1 VVWYLYFYHIW
12 SFRQSLHPS
21 IHAPVN
27 RLINKS
33 KQNYTVIG
41 RLSEAQKVVKL
52 TQVSINTS
60 ATMSPTTAAA
70 AATIKP
76 RKKLTK
82 RF

>member
-1 VVWYLYFYHIW
+1 
-12 SFRQSLHPS
+12 
-21 IHAPVN
+21 
-27 RLINKS
+27 
-33 KQNYTVIG
+33 VIG